1 EERTTPIP
9 PAEDNADLWDSSSIQ
24 SSTEAAATPITV
36 TSQNRNSQQT
46 LIELSNNDHQLML
59 DAQAVIQTDYGV
71 ELIPNDINKRKQQDV
86 NLFNQTYPSPG
97 TYFVNGEQVYFV
109 PCQFNP
115 SVRKLYNF
123 YNSDQFLL
131 YNLQTT
137 VIEHIPH

>member
-1 EERTTPIP
+1 YNLPNGLVNYESINTNKQQSSHFDDVFNQQPQRQSSEERTTPIP

-86 NLFNQTYPSPG
+86 N
-97 TYFVNGEQVYFV
+97 
-109 PCQFNP
+109 
-115 SVRKLYNF
+115 
-123 YNSDQFLL
+123 
-131 YNLQTT
+131 
-137 VIEHIPH
+137 